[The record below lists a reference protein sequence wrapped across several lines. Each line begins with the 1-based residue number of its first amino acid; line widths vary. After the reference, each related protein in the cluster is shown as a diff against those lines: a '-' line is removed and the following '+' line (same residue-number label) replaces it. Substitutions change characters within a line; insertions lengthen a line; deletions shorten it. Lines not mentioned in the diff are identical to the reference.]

1 MLAVVDSGRSFANN
15 ECVYVNVNKNE
26 ICHLSVDSHTAL
38 RFDELISSYDQV
50 FRIGQAMAHTFMT
63 KRNTN
68 KIVLNVADQ
77 FATNNNC
84 GFNLA
89 NFKTKFLKNY
99 FTEVVSD
106 YERSFIGSFAHQLLQ
121 NYLPNSNDQFEL
133 FFTIAKFEGNMGYS
147 LTQNTDEIKIDV
159 EINDTAQNQ
168 AQATLEPATN
178 TEANEVVEQ
187 QLEAKGLQDS
197 NLDKQGDSNKQ
208 QVQKHQS
215 RLVQER
221 R

>member
-1 MLAVVDSGRSFANN
+1 
-15 ECVYVNVNKNE
+15 
-26 ICHLSVDSHTAL
+26 
-38 RFDELISSYDQV
+38 
-50 FRIGQAMAHTFMT
+50 MAHTFMT

-99 FTEVVSD
+99 FNEVVSD

-168 AQATLEPATN
+168 AQATLEPATI
-178 TEANEVVEQ
+178 TETNEVVEQ

-197 NLDKQGDSNKQ
+197 NADRQGDSSNRQ